1 MAARTNYL
9 KRVAESMDIDID
21 LTAAQLG
28 AAVPT
33 SGAAVVSPSGLTL
46 GTVSPTATG
55 VSVRISVGVSG
66 TGYTVTATV
75 TLSDGRT
82 AVGLADVQV
91 LDESLD
97 TDPDISVWDNISTD
111 ISLTNRASAESLLGE
126 MNVALSMDD
135 DESKAVDP
143 RERARV
149 TQLAHVATAWVK
161 RYCPTYELA
170 DLQTSKFAWR
180 CATVYLAREICLRRG
195 NPIPPG
201 LYEMYAEA
209 LSDLKEI
216 KAGTMFIE
224 DVGAVVDPMA
234 SWSNMRIDPVY
245 GVVQSRV
252 QKKTSDR
259 SHAGFKR
266 KQDTGDKYI
275 IDEDI

>member
-1 MAARTNYL
+1 MAARTTNL
-9 KRVAESMDIDID
+9 KRVAESMVISID

-28 AAVPT
+28 AAVPV
-33 SGAAVVSPSGLTL
+33 SGTAAVSPVGLTL

-55 VSVRISVGVSG
+55 VTVLVSVGVSG
-66 TGYTVTATV
+66 TGYTITATV

-97 TDPDISVWDNISTD
+97 VDPEISVWDNIGSD
-111 ISLTNRASAESLLGE
+111 IALTNRASAEALLGE

-135 DESKAVDP
+135 DGSNAVDP

-161 RYCPTYELA
+161 RYCPTYTLA

-180 CATVYLAREICLRRG
+180 SATVYLAREICLRRG

-209 LSDLKEI
+209 LGDLKEI
-216 KAGTMFIE
+216 KNATMFIE
-224 DVGAVVDPMA
+224 DIGAVVDPMA
-234 SWSNMRIDPVY
+234 SWSNLRIDPVY

-259 SHAGFKR
+259 SAAGFKR
-266 KQDTGDKYI
+266 HQDSGDKYV
-275 IDEDI
+275 IDADI